1 MKQPPKEVEVNFV
14 INYYKDMDYADE
26 IEFSNS
32 YSTYAEALEDYE
44 EAIKEANNK
53 YFVELTLET
62 EIDGEWEQVS
72 LAHNYYKE
80 IN

>member
-32 YSTYAEALEDYE
+32 YNTYKEALKDYE
-44 EAIKEANNK
+44 EAVKEADNK

-62 EIDGEWEQVS
+62 EIDGEWEQTS
-72 LAHNYYKE
+72 LANNYYEELK
-80 IN
+80 